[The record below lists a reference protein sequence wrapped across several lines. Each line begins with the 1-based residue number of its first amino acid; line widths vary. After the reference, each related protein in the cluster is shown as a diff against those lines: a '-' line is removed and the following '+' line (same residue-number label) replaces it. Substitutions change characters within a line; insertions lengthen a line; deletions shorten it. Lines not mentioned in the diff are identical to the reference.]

1 LADASRELYKKY
13 FDQDNYPI
21 RRLVTSNP
29 IMIIGRRGSGK
40 TDALLSAQLDPR
52 KFDPIVYFKATAAA
66 RSFSQILSQVHQTIQ
81 ANRVAPLVESVAE
94 LWRVLFWVSIIAS
107 IVESSRDTTDPDI
120 VVLSEFTKDLGI
132 EKGAEN
138 NPYHYLLRAV
148 IVFREKYNKS
158 NLLTKGVDFFG
169 CFDELKV
176 GGVNATTAINH
187 ALEHLNELNTQA
199 IILFDSFEA
208 MGISDPN
215 IKLTLAGLLKCVGD
229 FQQPGLPAHLRC
241 CIPVESYFYFLDV
254 SSNVLKDFQ
263 RGQILHW
270 HAGELL
276 KIAAI
281 RYAMFIEAW
290 EPESVV
296 SKVRPFDFRLPRSIQ
311 PFWYQFLPTTVRN
324 GANHQLE
331 QTLPYLLRHTQLIPR
346 QLLVILN
353 AIISSNI
360 SETKLFTGKISAET
374 IRPSVRQAENLV
386 TEQILDSY
394 KEIWPA
400 ARLVLEGTLP
410 NFSRYG
416 GNIISYSNLHKIFNA
431 SPHRFDGEVYDFS
444 DYVRLLT
451 ELGVIGRLIRRDRDY
466 AVAIFEYSEPHK
478 LLLTP
483 EDTVCVHPAFTEKFR
498 VVAAD
503 AVSDEFLPVYPL
515 GSDPQA
521 DDRRPAQQW

>member
-1 LADASRELYKKY
+1 
-13 FDQDNYPI
+13 
-21 RRLVTSNP
+21 
-29 IMIIGRRGSGK
+29 
-40 TDALLSAQLDPR
+40 
-52 KFDPIVYFKATAAA
+52 
-66 RSFSQILSQVHQTIQ
+66 
-81 ANRVAPLVESVAE
+81 
-94 LWRVLFWVSIIAS
+94 
-107 IVESSRDTTDPDI
+107 
-120 VVLSEFTKDLGI
+120 
-132 EKGAEN
+132 
-138 NPYHYLLRAV
+138 
-148 IVFREKYNKS
+148 
-158 NLLTKGVDFFG
+158 
-169 CFDELKV
+169 
-176 GGVNATTAINH
+176 
-187 ALEHLNELNTQA
+187 
-199 IILFDSFEA
+199 
-208 MGISDPN
+208 
-215 IKLTLAGLLKCVGD
+215 
-229 FQQPGLPAHLRC
+229 
-241 CIPVESYFYFLDV
+241 
-254 SSNVLKDFQ
+254 
-263 RGQILHW
+263 
-270 HAGELL
+270 
-276 KIAAI
+276 
-281 RYAMFIEAW
+281 MFIEAW